1 MKPSLKVLGC
11 TESIIVLN
19 HKIQRGEK
27 QRISSPFNK
36 NKLSKVGKVVTGAE
50 VTVKHLSE

>member
-1 MKPSLKVLGC
+1 VKSSLKILGC
-11 TESIIVLN
+11 TESILVLN

-27 QRISSPFNK
+27 QKSNLDLKSNLKI
-36 NKLSKVGKVVTGAE
+36 GKVVTGAE